1 MIRGQI
7 SIMTNPLSVRTKAL
21 YTKIILRLNKA
32 VDKIK
37 SSTISLISLFVNFSL
52 FFVPK
57 EREKLKTS
65 FKNTLT
71 LYPSS

>member
-57 EREKLKTS
+57 ERVKLKTS